1 MWWRGSAAAARCGRA
16 RCQSDCASLW
26 CGAWYFNPGRRA
38 HPGLLLVA
46 HLGAERRGGGA
57 GGGAAGRRGWPRGG
71 GRAAA
76 AACLNLLFGVLL
88 GGERLAARLERAL
101 EEQLRAAELA
111 LLDVR
116 ARQVVQQLELR
127 AVVAAPRLLGVRERR
142 VRLPRAHERRERVHA
157 RLGAAALLALR
168 HLEELGRA
176 RVLAEPE
183 ADLRRELRVPRDVEP
198 RLVEQRERLRLA
210 VELVQAVR
218 VLELAPRRELAVR
231 LHRLHRLRVP
241 AQLDQRDQ
249 LAVECVTVVCCK
261 R

>member
-1 MWWRGSAAAARCGRA
+1 MAARGRA
-16 RCQSDCASLW
+16 
-26 CGAWYFNPGRRA
+26 
-38 HPGLLLVA
+38 
-46 HLGAERRGGGA
+46 
-57 GGGAAGRRGWPRGG
+57 
-71 GRAAA
+71 RAAA

-249 LAVECVTVVCCK
+249 LAVERVAVVCCQ
-261 R
+261 REDALAHLERLLVRLGLDEVVELREEGLWVLGHRLWVV